1 MWTTTAKSII
11 IASVL
16 YASAQKSLSIKLNPI
31 LIHYFKGVIMNL
43 SAPTKIVFYIS
54 LILGVLGVLA
64 AVVEIPFLSG
74 ISFLL
79 VVVAWVLLALGALLP
94 KF

>member
-1 MWTTTAKSII
+1 
-11 IASVL
+11 
-16 YASAQKSLSIKLNPI
+16 
-31 LIHYFKGVIMNL
+31 MNL

-54 LILGVLGVLA
+54 LVLGVLGVLA
-64 AVVEIPFLSG
+64 AVIEIPFLSG

-79 VVVAWVLLALGALLP
+79 VVIAWVLLALGSILT

>member
-1 MWTTTAKSII
+1 
-11 IASVL
+11 
-16 YASAQKSLSIKLNPI
+16 
-31 LIHYFKGVIMNL
+31 MNL

-54 LILGVLGVLA
+54 LILGALGVLA
-64 AVVEIPFLSG
+64 AIVEIPFLSG

-79 VVVAWVLLALGALLP
+79 VVAAWVLLALGALLP